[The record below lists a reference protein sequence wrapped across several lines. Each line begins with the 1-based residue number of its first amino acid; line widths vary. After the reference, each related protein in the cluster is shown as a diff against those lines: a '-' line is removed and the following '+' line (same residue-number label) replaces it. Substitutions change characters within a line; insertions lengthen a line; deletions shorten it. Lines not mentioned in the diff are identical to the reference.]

1 MGDGQPIRIEE
12 RDDRTIIFMGI
23 RELTY
28 ETTRELAV
36 DLDGVDVDGRNMG
49 IELRP
54 VRFVRP
60 FGLIYLYWYIRW
72 LLDEHGARRVDVVL
86 NPHHHDLC
94 NYLKRMKLPDVFGD
108 EWPVTIYPIQDRQ
121 LQESDLSDSLVELT
135 SFRVDH
141 DNEVEQRTVETLD
154 VLFTQ
159 RPTLRK
165 RAEELHYTVSEL
177 LSNIHA
183 HSRTRV
189 AALAVQT
196 YGGTVELAFGDGGIG
211 IPSALRPHLDGDYS
225 DAEYVRKAL
234 EPGVTSRIGGGGTGL
249 TQLRETVEEEGGHLV
264 IRSGTGEVV
273 VERVRPPD
281 DERCRPLPGTL
292 VEVAFPT

>member
-1 MGDGQPIRIEE
+1 MGNGQPTRIDE
-12 RDDRTIIFMGI
+12 REDRTIIFV
-23 RELTY
+23 RTPELTY
-28 ETTRELAV
+28 ETTRELAI
-36 DLDGVDVDGRNMG
+36 DLDEVDVEGRDMG

-72 LLDEHGARRVDVVL
+72 LIDEHQARRVDVVL
-86 NPHHHDLC
+86 DPHNHDLC

-121 LQESDLSDSLVELT
+121 LRESDLSDSLVELT

-141 DNEVEQRTVETLD
+141 DNEVERRTVETLD

-159 RPTLRK
+159 RPALRK
-165 RAEELHYTVSEL
+165 RGEELHYTISEL

-211 IPSALRPHLDGDYS
+211 IPSALRPHLEGAFS
-225 DAEYVRKAL
+225 DAEYVQKAL

-249 TQLRETVEEEGGHLV
+249 TQLRETVEEEDGHLV

-273 VERVRPPD
+273 VEGARPPD